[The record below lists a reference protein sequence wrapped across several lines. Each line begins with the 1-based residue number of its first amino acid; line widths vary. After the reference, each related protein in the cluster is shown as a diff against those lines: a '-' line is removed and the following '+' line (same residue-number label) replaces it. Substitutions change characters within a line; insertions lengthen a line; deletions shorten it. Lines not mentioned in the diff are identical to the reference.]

1 MFKIVLVSLAI
12 GIAIVSCG
20 SDTSATVSNASTD
33 TRMDCGN
40 RETKAMIVY
49 MAKERTGAHNLSD
62 STVASMYCK

>member
-1 MFKIVLVSLAI
+1 MFKIVLVSLVI

-20 SDTSATVSNASTD
+20 NDTSATAASTD

>member
-1 MFKIVLVSLAI
+1 MFKVILVGVVI

-20 SDTSATVSNASTD
+20 SNTSATTAD
-33 TRMDCGN
+33 TRTDCGN

-62 STVASMYCK
+62 NTIASIYCK